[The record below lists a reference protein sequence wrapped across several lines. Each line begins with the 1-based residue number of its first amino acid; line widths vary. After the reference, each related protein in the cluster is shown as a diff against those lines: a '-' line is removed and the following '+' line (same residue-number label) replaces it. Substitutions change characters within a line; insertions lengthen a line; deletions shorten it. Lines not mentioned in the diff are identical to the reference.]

1 MQTTRSS
8 ARKDYSTTL
17 VSTNSMITPIKYRVI
32 DSDTQYESYC
42 DVLEK
47 LVFNTKLTPAIQDEI
62 NLLTLLIE
70 TYDKQK
76 SHFRNLDP
84 VQLLKS
90 LMAEHRLKAVD
101 LARKLQVSEGLI
113 SDILKYKKGM
123 SKKTI
128 RAIAELFKMQQEAF
142 NRNYALVST
151 SEFTQS

>member
-8 ARKDYSTTL
+8 ARKDCNTRL
-17 VSTNSMITPIKYRVI
+17 APINHMKYRVI
-32 DSDTQYESYC
+32 DSDTLYENYC

-47 LVFNTKLTPAIQDEI
+47 LVFSTPITPEIQDEI

-90 LMAEHRLKAVD
+90 LLAEHKMKAAD
-101 LARKLQVSEGLI
+101 LARKLQVSEGLV

-128 RAIAELFKMQQEAF
+128 RAVAELFKMQQEAF
-142 NRNYALVST
+142 NRPYATSST
-151 SEFTQS
+151 SELTQS

>member
-8 ARKDYSTTL
+8 ARKDCNTQL
-17 VSTNSMITPIKYRVI
+17 VATNAMKYRVI
-32 DSDTQYESYC
+32 DSDTLYENYC

-47 LVFNTKLTPAIQDEI
+47 LVFSSPITPEIQDEI

-70 TYDKQK
+70 TYDKQN
-76 SHFRNLDP
+76 SRFRNLDP

-90 LMAEHRLKAVD
+90 LLAEHKMKAAD
-101 LARKLQVSEGLI
+101 LARKLHVSEGLI

-128 RAIAELFKMQQEAF
+128 RGVADLFKMQQEAF
-142 NRNYALVST
+142 NRPYAAT
-151 SEFTQS
+151 SKSELTQS

>member
-1 MQTTRSS
+1 M
-8 ARKDYSTTL
+8 
-17 VSTNSMITPIKYRVI
+17 KYRVI
-32 DSDTQYESYC
+32 DSDSQYENYC

-47 LVFNTKLTPAIQDEI
+47 LVFSSPITPEIQDEI

-90 LMAEHRLKAVD
+90 LLAEHKMKAAD
-101 LARKLQVSEGLI
+101 LARKLQVSEGLV

-128 RAIAELFKMQQEAF
+128 RAVAELFKMQQEAF
-142 NRNYALVST
+142 NRPAACFS
-151 SEFTQS
+151 QSDQVDFS

>member
-1 MQTTRSS
+1 MKIHTPL
-8 ARKDYSTTL
+8 A
-17 VSTNSMITPIKYRVI
+17 STNPMNPPIKYRVI

-42 DVLEK
+42 DLLEK
-47 LVFNTKLTPAIQDEI
+47 LVFSTKITPAIQDEI

-90 LMAEHRLKAVD
+90 LLAEHRMKAAD

-142 NRNYALVST
+142 NRPYATSAT

>member
-1 MQTTRSS
+1 M
-8 ARKDYSTTL
+8 
-17 VSTNSMITPIKYRVI
+17 KYRVI
-32 DSDTQYESYC
+32 DSDTLYEHYC

-47 LVFNTKLTPAIQDEI
+47 LVFSSPITPEIQDEI

-70 TYDKQK
+70 TYDKQN

-90 LMAEHRLKAVD
+90 LLAEHKMKAAD
-101 LARKLQVSEGLI
+101 LARKLHVSEGLI

-128 RAIAELFKMQQEAF
+128 RGISELFKMQQEAF
-142 NRNYALVST
+142 NRPYAATST
-151 SEFTQS
+151 NELTQS

>member
-1 MQTTRSS
+1 M
-8 ARKDYSTTL
+8 KVHKPL
-17 VSTNSMITPIKYRVI
+17 VSTNSMNPTIKYRVI

-42 DVLEK
+42 DLLEK
-47 LVFNTKLTPAIQDEI
+47 LVFSTKITPAIQDEI
-62 NLLTLLIE
+62 NLLNLLIE

-90 LMAEHRLKAVD
+90 LLAEHRMKAAD

-142 NRNYALVST
+142 NRPYATSAT

>member
-8 ARKDYSTTL
+8 ARKDCNTL
-17 VSTNSMITPIKYRVI
+17 LVATNSMKYRVI
-32 DSDTQYESYC
+32 DSDTLYENYC
-42 DVLEK
+42 EVLEK
-47 LVFNTKLTPAIQDEI
+47 LVFSSPITPEIQDEI

-70 TYDKQK
+70 TYDKQN

-90 LMAEHRLKAVD
+90 LLAEHKMKAAD
-101 LARKLQVSEGLI
+101 LARKLHVSEGLI

-128 RAIAELFKMQQEAF
+128 RGIAELFKMQQEAF
-142 NRNYALVST
+142 NRPYAAT
-151 SEFTQS
+151 SKSELTQS

>member
-8 ARKDYSTTL
+8 ARKDCNTQL
-17 VSTNSMITPIKYRVI
+17 VATNAMKYRVI
-32 DSDTQYESYC
+32 DSDTLYENYC

-47 LVFNTKLTPAIQDEI
+47 LVFSSPITPEIQDEI

-70 TYDKQK
+70 TYDKQN

-90 LMAEHRLKAVD
+90 LLAENKMKAAD
-101 LARKLQVSEGLI
+101 LARKLHVSEGLI

-128 RAIAELFKMQQEAF
+128 RGIADLFKMQQEAF
-142 NRNYALVST
+142 NRPYAATSK

>member
-1 MQTTRSS
+1 M
-8 ARKDYSTTL
+8 
-17 VSTNSMITPIKYRVI
+17 KYRVI
-32 DSDTQYESYC
+32 DSDTQYENYC

-47 LVFNTKLTPAIQDEI
+47 LVFSSPITPEIQDEI

-76 SHFRNLDP
+76 SHFQNLDP

-90 LMAEHRLKAVD
+90 LLAEHKMKAAD
-101 LARKLQVSEGLI
+101 LARKLQVSEGLV

-128 RAIAELFKMQQEAF
+128 RAVAELFKMQQEAF
-142 NRNYALVST
+142 NRPYATSST
-151 SEFTQS
+151 NELTQS

>member
-8 ARKDYSTTL
+8 ARKDCNTQL
-17 VSTNSMITPIKYRVI
+17 VATNAMKYRVI
-32 DSDTQYESYC
+32 DSYTLYENYC

-47 LVFNTKLTPAIQDEI
+47 LVFSSPITPEIQDEI

-70 TYDKQK
+70 TYDKQN
-76 SHFRNLDP
+76 SQFRNLDP

-90 LMAEHRLKAVD
+90 LLAEHKMKAAD
-101 LARKLQVSEGLI
+101 LARKLHVSEGLI

-128 RAIAELFKMQQEAF
+128 RGVADLFKMQQEAF
-142 NRNYALVST
+142 NRPYAAT
-151 SEFTQS
+151 SKSELTQS

>member
-1 MQTTRSS
+1 MTFVIFAFEDTHLFFMFKASILSKISIMEIEINSS
-8 ARKDYSTTL
+8 R
-17 VSTNSMITPIKYRVI
+17 IIK
-32 DSDTQYESYC
+32 E
-42 DVLEK
+42 
-47 LVFNTKLTPAIQDEI
+47 IQDEI

-90 LMAEHRLKAVD
+90 LLAEHKMKAAD
-101 LARKLQVSEGLI
+101 LARKLHVSEGLI

-128 RAIAELFKMQQEAF
+128 RAVAELFKMQQEAF
-142 NRNYALVST
+142 NRPYAT
-151 SEFTQS
+151 SAKSELTQS

>member
-8 ARKDYSTTL
+8 ARKDCNTRL
-17 VSTNSMITPIKYRVI
+17 APINHMKYRVI
-32 DSDTQYESYC
+32 DSDSQYENYC

-47 LVFNTKLTPAIQDEI
+47 LVFSSSITPEIQDEI

-90 LMAEHRLKAVD
+90 LLAEHKMKAAD
-101 LARKLQVSEGLI
+101 LARKLQVSEGLV

-142 NRNYALVST
+142 NRPYTTSGT
-151 SEFTQS
+151 SELTQS

>member
-151 SEFTQS
+151 SELTQS

>member
-1 MQTTRSS
+1 M
-8 ARKDYSTTL
+8 
-17 VSTNSMITPIKYRVI
+17 KYRVI
-32 DSDTQYESYC
+32 DSDSQYENYC

-47 LVFNTKLTPAIQDEI
+47 LVFSSPITPEIQDEI

-76 SHFRNLDP
+76 NHFRNLDP

-90 LMAEHRLKAVD
+90 LLAENKMKAAD
-101 LARKLQVSEGLI
+101 LARKLQVSEGLV

-128 RAIAELFKMQQEAF
+128 RAVAELFKMQQEAF
-142 NRNYALVST
+142 NRPYTT
-151 SEFTQS
+151 SGTNELTQS